1 MKLMMAMNTLM
12 MLLMMVVVVG
22 RRCWRPEMDIKM
34 ARV

>member
-1 MKLMMAMNTLM
+1 MKLIMAMNTLM
-12 MLLMMVVVVG
+12 MLLMMVVVG